1 MNHMKIVGGITLR
14 DINLTQLAKNALR
27 ALLVKPGDCLYIKSG
42 THTQAFVE
50 EIAFQSALIGAYPI
64 ISTSSDRYFKRLLE
78 EVPIDW
84 FKNPPR
90 HEVEL
95 VKAIDGY
102 IIIEPYED
110 PSILLGHRVKL
121 AAYREGR
128 SPIRE
133 IIYSKPGKKWLY
145 MGWPSRAMARKYHI
159 SYRELKRLILSSCLI
174 DHDELRSNCEALKR
188 ILENARYIHIKDTK
202 GTDLKLEVTGRRIN
216 LDDGI
221 ATEEKH
227 KAGDLGGN
235 LPAGEVFI
243 APVETYGEGKL
254 YCPLTIDKLTEEIIK
269 GATLVFRNGKLIL
282 EECSAE
288 EGEEAL
294 KDTVKRMIELDLKRY
309 NQASAISI
317 GELGIGLNPVIDR
330 AIGYILTDEKIGGS
344 VHVAIGDNQGYGG
357 MNKSNLHWDFVTE
370 AKATIEVEYLNGE
383 KRIIMENGKLAL
395 SS

>member
-1 MNHMKIVGGITLR
+1 VRYISKERVALR
-14 DINLTQLAKNALR
+14 DIDLSQLAKNALR
-27 ALLVKPGDCLYIKSG
+27 ALLVKPSDCLYIKSG

-50 EIAFQSALIGAYPI
+50 EIAFQSALQGAYPI
-64 ISTSSDRYFKRLLE
+64 ISTASDHYFKRLLE
-78 EVPIDW
+78 EIPEDW
-84 FKNPPR
+84 FKTAPR

-102 IIIEPYED
+102 IIVEPYED
-110 PSILLGHRVKL
+110 PNILLGHRAKL

-128 SPIRE
+128 SPIKE

-145 MGWPSRAMARKYHI
+145 MGWPSKAMAKKYHVT
-159 SYRELKRLILSSCLI
+159 YRELKRLILGGCLI
-174 DHDELRSNCEALKR
+174 DHDALRRNCEALKGM
-188 ILENARYIHIKDTK
+188 LENARYVHIKDTR
-202 GTDLKLEVTGRRIN
+202 GTDLKLELAGRRIN
-216 LDDGI
+216 FDDGI

-227 KAGDLGGN
+227 RAGDLGGN

-243 APVETYGEGKL
+243 APIETYGEGKL

-269 GATLVFRNGKLIL
+269 GATLIFRNGKLIL

-288 EGEEAL
+288 QGEEAL
-294 KDTVKRMIELDLKRY
+294 KDTVRRMIELDMKMY
-309 NQASAISI
+309 NQASAISV

-357 MNKSNLHWDFVTE
+357 VNKSNLHWDFVTE

-383 KRIIMENGKLAL
+383 KHVIMENGKLR
-395 SS
+395 